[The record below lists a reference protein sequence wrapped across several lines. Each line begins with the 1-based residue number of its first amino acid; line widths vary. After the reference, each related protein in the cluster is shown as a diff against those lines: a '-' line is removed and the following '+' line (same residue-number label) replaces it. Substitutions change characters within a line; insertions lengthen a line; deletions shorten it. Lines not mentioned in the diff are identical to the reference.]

1 MTKTNAITK
10 YIQEL
15 QEYEI
20 ASEEDQLYN
29 NMVPIQDAIDI
40 LERFEV
46 ELIDELTCEQLEQL
60 KLKEWI

>member
-40 LERFEV
+40 LEKFEV

>member
-1 MTKTNAITK
+1 MTKTNALLK

-20 ASEEDQLYN
+20 ASEEDQMFN

-40 LERFEV
+40 LEKFEV